1 MKRKIVTVLLVTE
14 TSILLIALALGGLLF
29 KTKKAET
36 EVYRQS
42 SEDGS
47 QTVVIYE
54 VGQPDWPFGN
64 AHYKVYG
71 PSNFSVDVSDDG
83 GSGGFTVEWKESS
96 VVIIF
101 SGSEQEDAVYELPF
115 NINFQ

>member
-1 MKRKIVTVLLVTE
+1 MKKTAKVLLVIE
-14 TSILLIALALGGLLF
+14 TIVILIALGLGYF
-29 KTKKAET
+29 HFQTEKAET

-54 VGQPDWPFGN
+54 VGEPDWPFGS

-71 PSNFSVDVSDDG
+71 PSNFDVDVADDG
-83 GSGGFTVEWKESS
+83 GRGQFMVDWKECS
-96 VVIIF
+96 VIITF

-115 NINFQ
+115 K

>member
-1 MKRKIVTVLLVTE
+1 MKKKILTALLIIETVLLLV
-14 TSILLIALALGGLLF
+14 ILTFGLLYF
-29 KTKKAET
+29 NASKAKT

-47 QTVVIYE
+47 QNVVIYE
-54 VGQPDWPFGN
+54 VGEPDWPFGN

-83 GSGGFTVEWKESS
+83 GSGGFTVEWKETS
-96 VVIIF
+96 VVITF
-101 SGSEQEDAVYELPF
+101 RGSEQKDAVYELPF
-115 NINFQ
+115 R